1 MITGTGALAV
11 PGTKDLTH
19 FALVAINNLFG
30 AVDRYLLASANL
42 GELWCRVA
50 ACRTPACR
58 TLGGYTTLE
67 TSGTRTLIA
76 HSAAAALRSPAA
88 VTTVATSRFGAA
100 LDVVGKAGAAVGD
113 KSSAFG
119 SAFLGGYAHSRS
131 RPLARALAVQGRSF
145 SKDMGA
151 DSAKPEESG
160 SEEDGEVM
168 HPAW

>member
-11 PGTKDLTH
+11 PGTENLTH

-30 AVDRYLLASANL
+30 AIDRYLLAGANR
-42 GELWCRVA
+42 GKLWCWVA
-50 ACRTPACR
+50 ACGTPACR
-58 TLGGYTTLE
+58 ALGWYTALE
-67 TSGTRTLIA
+67 TSRTRTLIV

-88 VTTVATSRFGAA
+88 VTTVAASRFGAA

-119 SAFLGGYAHSRS
+119 SATLGGYAHAGS
-131 RPLARALAVQGRSF
+131 RPFASALTIQDRPF
-145 SKDMGA
+145 SKDTGA
-151 DSAKPEESG
+151 DSANPEESG
-160 SEEDGEVM
+160 CEEDGEVM

>member
-1 MITGTGALAV
+1 MITSTGALAV

-30 AVDRYLLASANL
+30 AVDRYLLAGANL
-42 GELWCRVA
+42 GKLWCRVA
-50 ACRTPACR
+50 ACRS
-58 TLGGYTTLE
+58 LGGYTALE
-67 TSGTRTLIA
+67 TSGTRTLIV
-76 HSAAAALRSPAA
+76 HSAAAALRRPAA
-88 VTTVATSRFGAA
+88 VTAVATSRFGAA

-119 SAFLGGYAHSRS
+119 SAFLGGYAHARG
-131 RPLARALAVQGRSF
+131 RPFASALAVQSRSF
-145 SKDMGA
+145 SKDTGA
-151 DSAKPEESG
+151 DSAKPDESG